1 MFGFRKRRREQLRMA
16 PFPTDWLIIIKRNIQ
31 IYRYLCEA
39 DRKELHGHI
48 LIFLDEKKFE
58 GCGGLQI
65 NDEIKVTIAA
75 QACIL
80 LLHRKTNYFHIL
92 KSILVYP
99 SAYVAH
105 ESRPMGNG
113 LVAEGE
119 SVRLGE
125 SWHSGAIVLS
135 WDDVLCGAADIHDGH
150 NVVFHEFAHQL
161 DHDSGESHESPV
173 MKRRSMYIAWA
184 RVLGNEY
191 AKLRKDTEQGHR
203 TVMDKYGATNPA
215 EFFAVATECF
225 FEKPVQ
231 LKRKHPELYE
241 EFMIYYQQDP
251 TKLYHTGNGLPK

>member
-1 MFGFRKRRREQLRMA
+1 MFGSRKRRRKHLRIA
-16 PFPTDWLIIIKRNIQ
+16 PFPADWLIIIKRNIR

-80 LLHRKTNYFHIL
+80 LLHRKTNYYHIL

-113 LVAEGE
+113 LVA
-119 SVRLGE
+119 
-125 SWHSGAIVLS
+125 
-135 WDDVLCGAADIHDGH
+135 
-150 NVVFHEFAHQL
+150 
-161 DHDSGESHESPV
+161 
-173 MKRRSMYIAWA
+173 
-184 RVLGNEY
+184 
-191 AKLRKDTEQGHR
+191 
-203 TVMDKYGATNPA
+203 
-215 EFFAVATECF
+215 
-225 FEKPVQ
+225 
-231 LKRKHPELYE
+231 
-241 EFMIYYQQDP
+241 
-251 TKLYHTGNGLPK
+251 